1 MKVEFVDQV
10 CQECGR
16 DLSKAI
22 SILGEDT
29 LELHRRVHQ
38 AELVEDTLR
47 VLGEAVQETTITLR
61 RLSHEG
67 QANRLTAAL
76 KKAVSALRG
85 EEENRE
91 EAQG

>member
-10 CQECGR
+10 CQECAK
-16 DLSKAI
+16 DLSQAVTL
-22 SILGEDT
+22 LGEDV

-47 VLGEAVQETTITLR
+47 VLGETVRETTITLR

-67 QANRLTAAL
+67 QADRLTAAL
-76 KKAVSALRG
+76 KQVVSALRG
-85 EEENRE
+85 ESEEE
-91 EAQG
+91 S